1 MINTFTYSSVDQR
14 VDQLSVKQ
22 WVAGA
27 EPARGANF
35 IIKIICI
42 CELFSERKKFKRYTL
57 SGSNPRRV
65 VRKRLLGIVKLWI
78 ATYNF
83 YLIRG
88 IA

>member
-1 MINTFTYSSVDQR
+1 MVES
-14 VDQLSVKQ
+14 LPVKEF
-22 WVAGA
+22 VVGSN
-27 EPARGANF
+27 PTHGANF

-42 CELFSERKKFKRYTL
+42 CELFLERKKFKRYTL

-83 YLIRG
+83 YISY
-88 IA
+88 AE